1 MNNLGLIRLESGLCI
16 GEDLQEMSTPS
27 LALSLGNDLETRG
40 KKFCCTFP
48 DDHARVSKR
57 HEDLVKYEVDV

>member
-1 MNNLGLIRLESGLCI
+1 MNDLRLIRLESGLSI
-16 GEDLQEMSTPS
+16 GEDLQEMGAPS

-40 KKFCCTFP
+40 KKFCCTFS

-57 HEDLVKYEVDV
+57 HKDLVEYEVNV